1 MMSMKTMYDCS
12 DCLEEFEEDEM
23 RTIENRFLD
32 EFWGNIK
39 SCTSYEYDMKC
50 PYCGSVKIEEKE

>member
-1 MMSMKTMYDCS
+1 MYDCS